1 MMLIR
6 FIIGTG
12 GSFLFPWPKQRRT
25 AMSHAAQ
32 SAPEEQPLLSMG
44 FLFRTMTV
52 IAVLAILTVAIS
64 IGGRWFGRHISL
76 AGNTDSAAEITLT
89 VGRDT
94 VKFPE
99 NAIRF
104 PSQRHEGAAE
114 RVDLYLAWPDMQG
127 YNKANHLRF
136 DDIAQSSGLI
146 FLQITQSTM
155 SRDMSGRLEPI
166 YSHLLDGMPEPYHD
180 GLTLHRLRADAGYGD
195 EVLLTAPVKGGPDY
209 VVRCILPS
217 APDKA
222 ASGDCQ
228 RDIKVG
234 RDLSVLYR
242 FSSSHLNDWE
252 HIDAA
257 IRTFVEARLVNHS
270 ATSF

>member
-1 MMLIR
+1 M
-6 FIIGTG
+6 F
-12 GSFLFPWPKQRRT
+12 FLRRTETRRT
-25 AMSHAAQ
+25 AMSHAAH
-32 SAPEEQPLLSMG
+32 SAPDEQPLFSMG
-44 FLFRTMTV
+44 FLLRTMAA
-52 IAVLAILTVAIS
+52 IAVLAVLTVVIS

-76 AGNTDSAAEITLT
+76 AGNTDSTVEIMLAI
-89 VGRDT
+89 GRDT

-114 RVDLYLAWPDMQG
+114 RVDLYLAWPEMQG
-127 YNKANHLRF
+127 YGKENHLRF
-136 DDIAQSSGLI
+136 DDVAQSSGLI
-146 FLQITQSTM
+146 FLQVTQSTM

-166 YSHLLDGMPEPYHD
+166 YSHLLEGPAELFRNR
-180 GLTLHRLRADAGYGD
+180 LTLHRLRADAGYGD
-195 EVLLTAPVKGGPDY
+195 EVLLTAPVEGGPNY

-242 FSSSHLNDWE
+242 FSSSHLDDWE

-257 IRTFVEARLVNHS
+257 IRTFVETRLVNRS
-270 ATSF
+270 ATTP

>member
-1 MMLIR
+1 M
-6 FIIGTG
+6 F
-12 GSFLFPWPKQRRT
+12 FLRRAETRRT
-25 AMSHAAQ
+25 AMSHAVQ
-32 SAPEEQPLLSMG
+32 SAPDEQPLLSMG
-44 FLFRTMTV
+44 FLLRTMAV
-52 IAVLAILTVAIS
+52 VAVLAVLTVAIS

-76 AGNTDSAAEITLT
+76 AGNTDSTAEITLT
-89 VGRDT
+89 IGRDT

-104 PSQRHEGAAE
+104 PSQRHDGAAE
-114 RVDLYLAWPDMQG
+114 RVDLYLAWPEMRG
-127 YNKANHLRF
+127 YGKENHLRF
-136 DDIAQSSGLI
+136 DDVSQSSGLI
-146 FLQITQSTM
+146 FLQIAQGTM

-166 YSHLLDGMPEPYHD
+166 YSHLLEGAAEPFRD

-195 EVLLTAPVKGGPDY
+195 EVLLTAPVKDGPDY

-234 RDLSVLYR
+234 KDLSVLYR
-242 FSSSHLNDWE
+242 FSSSHLSDWE

-257 IRTFVEARLVNHS
+257 IRTFVEARLMNRS
-270 ATSF
+270 ATSP

>member
-1 MMLIR
+1 M
-6 FIIGTG
+6 F
-12 GSFLFPWPKQRRT
+12 FLRLTETRRT
-25 AMSHAAQ
+25 TMSHAAH
-32 SAPEEQPLLSMG
+32 SAPDEQPLLSMG
-44 FLFRTMTV
+44 FLLRTMAV
-52 IAVLAILTVAIS
+52 IAILAALTIAIS

-76 AGNTDSAAEITLT
+76 AGNTDSTAEIMLAI
-89 VGRDT
+89 GRDT

-114 RVDLYLAWPDMQG
+114 RVDLYLAWPEMQG
-127 YNKANHLRF
+127 YGKENHLRF
-136 DDIAQSSGLI
+136 DDVAQSSGLI

-166 YSHLLDGMPEPYHD
+166 YSHLLEGPAEPFRD

-195 EVLLTAPVKGGPDY
+195 EVLLTAPLKGGPDY

-242 FSSSHLNDWE
+242 FSSSHLDEWE

-257 IRTFVEARLVNHS
+257 IRTFVDARLVNRS
-270 ATSF
+270 ATGP